1 MPSAVNLADV
11 ARLAGVS
18 PATASRALSDHP
30 HVAEATRA
38 RVWEVA
44 RELEYVVSPEASR
57 LAGGS
62 TGRVAVVVPHL
73 SRWFFGAVLE
83 GLEAELRAAGLDL
96 LLYRVGDAA
105 DRAAFFTDLPARRKV
120 DAVVLV
126 GFEVDDDERRRLE
139 RIGVQI
145 VTAGGQTASYPSVRI
160 DDHAAGRQAV
170 DHLVHLGHRRI
181 GMIAAYDPEQR
192 GEHPA
197 GRSSAYFAAL
207 ADAGLAVD
215 DDLVLTVAWGV
226 DEGAEAMGTLLG
238 RSSPPT
244 AVYAHSDEV
253 ALGAVR
259 TLRRV
264 GLRVPG
270 DVSVIGIDDHPL
282 AALTDLST
290 VGQRAGEQGA
300 IAGRMVVAGLRG
312 DGFDP
317 SVLVPTRLVVR
328 GSTGPPRARRR
339 RAVARGS
346 V

>member
-1 MPSAVNLADV
+1 MPSSVNLADV

-18 PATASRALSDHP
+18 PATASRALSDQP
-30 HVAEATRA
+30 HVAPSTRE
-38 RVWEVA
+38 RVWQVA

-73 SRWFFGAVLE
+73 SRWYFGAVLE
-83 GLEAELRAAGLDL
+83 GLEGELRASALDL
-96 LLYRVGDAA
+96 LLYRVGDAE
-105 DRAAFFTDLPARRKV
+105 DRAAFFTELPARRKA

-126 GFEVDDDERRRLE
+126 GFAVDDAERDRLE

-145 VTAGGQTASYPSVRI
+145 VAAGSRVASHPSVRI
-160 DDHAAGRQAV
+160 DEHAAGRQAV

-181 GMIAAYDPEQR
+181 AMIAAYDPEQR
-192 GEHPA
+192 DTDPG
-197 GRSSAYFAAL
+197 GRSSAYHAAL
-207 ADAGLAVD
+207 ADAGLPAD
-215 DDLVLTVAWGV
+215 DDLVLTVRWGV

-253 ALGAVR
+253 ALGALR
-259 TLRRV
+259 TLRRA
-264 GLRVPG
+264 GLRVPD
-270 DVSVIGIDDHPL
+270 DVSVIGVDDHPL

-290 VGQRAGEQGA
+290 VGQDPAGQGA

-312 DGFDP
+312 EAFEP
-317 SVLVPTRLVVR
+317 TVVVPTRLVVR
-328 GSTGPPRARRR
+328 GSTGPPPARRAPSRRR
-339 RAVARGS
+339 R
-346 V
+346 

>member
-1 MPSAVNLADV
+1 VPSSVNLADV

-30 HVAEATRA
+30 HVAATTRQ
-38 RVWEVA
+38 RVWQVA

-57 LAGGS
+57 LAGGA

-96 LLYRVGDAA
+96 LLYRVAGAV
-105 DRAAFFTDLPARRKV
+105 DRAAFFSELPARRKV

-126 GFEVDDDERRRLE
+126 GLDVDDAERGRLE

-145 VTAGGQTASYPSVRI
+145 VAAGAQVAPYPSVRI

-181 GMIAAYDPEQR
+181 AMIASYDPEQH
-192 GEHPA
+192 GAHPA
-197 GRSSAYFAAL
+197 GRTSAYHAAL
-207 ADAGLAVD
+207 ADAGLPAD
-215 DDLVLTVAWGV
+215 DDLVLTVPWGA

-238 RSSPPT
+238 RPTPPT

-253 ALGAVR
+253 AIGVVR
-259 TLRRV
+259 TLRRA
-264 GLRVPG
+264 GLTVPG
-270 DVSVIGIDDHPL
+270 DVSVIGMDDHPL

-290 VGQRAGEQGA
+290 VGQRATEQGA
-300 IAGRMVVAGLRG
+300 IAGRMVVAGLH
-312 DGFDP
+312 DESFET

-328 GSTGPPRARRR
+328 GSTGPPPRTRRGPRSR
-339 RAVARGS
+339 RQ
-346 V
+346 

>member
-1 MPSAVNLADV
+1 MPSSVNLADV

-30 HVAEATRA
+30 HVAPSTRE
-38 RVWEVA
+38 RVWQVA

-73 SRWFFGAVLE
+73 SRWYFGAVLE
-83 GLEAELRAAGLDL
+83 GLEGQLRAAGLDL

-105 DRAAFFTDLPARRKV
+105 DRAAFFTELPARRKV
-120 DAVVLV
+120 DALVLV
-126 GFEVDDDERRRLE
+126 GFAVDDAERDRLE

-145 VTAGGQTASYPSVRI
+145 VAAGSRVATYPSVRI

-181 GMIAAYDPEQR
+181 AMIAAYDPEQ
-192 GEHPA
+192 PA
-197 GRSSAYFAAL
+197 AHQGGRSSAYHAAL
-207 ADAGLAVD
+207 ADAGLPSD
-215 DDLVLTVAWGV
+215 EELVLTVRWGV

-238 RSSPPT
+238 RPSPPT

-259 TLRRV
+259 TLRRA
-264 GLRVPG
+264 GLTVPG
-270 DVSVIGIDDHPL
+270 DISVIGVDDHPL

-290 VGQRAGEQGA
+290 VGQDAEEQGA
-300 IAGRMVVAGLRG
+300 IAGRMVVACLRG
-312 DGFDP
+312 EPFEP
-317 SVLVPTRLVVR
+317 AVVVPTRLVVR
-328 GSTGPPRARRR
+328 GSTGPPRARRTVGSGR
-339 RAVARGS
+339 R
-346 V
+346 

>member
-1 MPSAVNLADV
+1 MPPSVNLADV

-30 HVAEATRA
+30 HVAPATRE
-38 RVWEVA
+38 RVWQVA
-44 RELEYVVSPEASR
+44 RDLEYVVSPEASR

-73 SRWFFGAVLE
+73 SRWYFGAVLE
-83 GLEAELRAAGLDL
+83 GLEGELRAAGLDL

-126 GFEVDDDERRRLE
+126 GLAVDDAELDRLE

-145 VTAGGQTASYPSVRI
+145 VAAGSRVASYPSVRI

-170 DHLVHLGHRRI
+170 DHLVHLGHQRI
-181 GMIAAYDPEQR
+181 AMIAAYDPEAHDA
-192 GEHPA
+192 HPV
-197 GRSSAYFAAL
+197 GRTTAYHAAL
-207 ADAGLAVD
+207 ADAGLPSD
-215 DDLVLTVAWGV
+215 GELVSTVAWGV

-238 RSSPPT
+238 RPEPPT

-253 ALGAVR
+253 ALGALR
-259 TLRRV
+259 TLRRA

-270 DVSVIGIDDHPL
+270 DVSVIGVDDHPL

-290 VGQRAGEQGA
+290 VGQQAGEQGVV
-300 IAGRMVVAGLRG
+300 AGRMVVSGLRG
-312 DGFDP
+312 EAFES
-317 SVLVPTRLVVR
+317 SVVAPTRLVVR
-328 GSTGPPRARRR
+328 GSTGPPRTRRVPGRRR
-339 RAVARGS
+339 R
-346 V
+346 